1 MSNAPV
7 ALFAYNRRNMVE
19 ETIRSLAQ
27 NHGAADT
34 DLHIYSDG
42 WKGKTDEPAVRDVRD
57 YLKAVSGFRSVTLH
71 EAEKNRGLGRSII
84 AGVTEMI
91 ENFGEVIVLEDDL
104 QLSPW
109 FLKFMNDG
117 LETYRDSDK
126 VASIHGYLYPVK
138 AALPETFFIKGADCL
153 GWATWSRAW
162 KLFNSDA
169 KYLYE
174 TILERKKMDEFNFN
188 GAAFKEK
195 ILQRV
200 IAGTNDSWAVRWDA
214 SIFLNEM
221 LTLYPGKSLVHH
233 MGADG
238 AGTNT
243 KKTRKL
249 DVTISTEP
257 VKVGHIQERQS
268 EEAWEAIGKFY
279 LSFKAY
285 NPFKRIK
292 FGLRSKNL
300 IPPR

>member
-1 MSNAPV
+1 MKHAPV
-7 ALFAYNRRNMVE
+7 ALFAYNRKNMVE
-19 ETIRSLAQ
+19 ATVRSLAK
-27 NHGAADT
+27 NHGAAET
-34 DLHIYSDG
+34 DIHIYSDG
-42 WKGKTDEPAVRDVRD
+42 WKGKSDQPAVKEVRAF
-57 YLKAVSGFRSVTLH
+57 LKTVTGFKSVTIH

-91 ENFGEVIVLEDDL
+91 EKYGEVIVLEDDL
-104 QLSPW
+104 ELSPW

-117 LETYRDSDK
+117 LNTYRNSEK

-138 AALPETFFIKGADCL
+138 AALPDTFFIKGADCL
-153 GWATWSRAW
+153 GWATWGRAW

-169 KYLYE
+169 KYLYD
-174 TILERKKMDEFNFN
+174 TILERKQMDEFNFN

-214 SIFLNEM
+214 SIFLHDR
-221 LTLYPGKSLVHH
+221 LTLYPGRSLVHH

-243 KKTRKL
+243 SKTKKL
-249 DVTISTEP
+249 DVDISMEAI
-257 VKVGHIQERQS
+257 KVEKIEEIQSPQ
-268 EEAWEAIGKFY
+268 AWDAIGKFY

-285 NPFKRIK
+285 HPFKRIK

>member
-1 MSNAPV
+1 MSKAPV

-19 ETIRSLAQ
+19 KTMESLAN
-27 NHGAADT
+27 NHGAAET

-42 WKGKTDEPAVRDVRD
+42 WKGAADEPAVREVRA
-57 YLKAVSGFRSVTLH
+57 YLKTVTGFKSVTIH

-117 LETYRDSDK
+117 LDTYRDSEK

-174 TILERKKMDEFNFN
+174 TILERKQMDEFNFN

-214 SIFLNEM
+214 SIFLNDM
-221 LTLYPGKSLVHH
+221 LTLYPGRSLVHH

-249 DVTISTEP
+249 DVSISTEP
-257 VKVGHIQERQS
+257 VKVGNIEERQS
-268 EEAWEAIGKFY
+268 PEAWEAIGKFY

-285 NPFKRIK
+285 NPFKRLK

>member
-1 MSNAPV
+1 MSKAPV

-19 ETIRSLAQ
+19 KTMESLAN
-27 NHGAADT
+27 NHGAAET
-34 DLHIYSDG
+34 DIHIYSDG
-42 WKGKTDEPAVRDVRD
+42 WKGAADEPAVREVRA
-57 YLKAVSGFRSVTLH
+57 YLKTVTGFKSVTIH
-71 EAEKNRGLGRSII
+71 EAGKNRGLGRSII

-91 ENFGEVIVLEDDL
+91 ENFEEVIVLEDDL

-117 LETYRDSDK
+117 LDTYRDSEK

-174 TILERKKMDEFNFN
+174 TILERKQMDEFNFN

-214 SIFLNEM
+214 SIFLNDM
-221 LTLYPGKSLVHH
+221 LTLYPGRSLVHH

-249 DVTISTEP
+249 DVEISDDP
-257 VKVGHIQERQS
+257 VKVSKIEEVQS
-268 EEAWEAIGKFY
+268 PEAWEAIGKFY

-285 NPFKRIK
+285 NPFKRLK

>member
-1 MSNAPV
+1 MKQAPV
-7 ALFAYNRRNMVE
+7 ALFAYNRKNMVE
-19 ETIRSLAQ
+19 DTVKSLAK
-27 NHGAADT
+27 NHGAEET
-34 DLHIYSDG
+34 DLHVYSDG
-42 WKGKTDEPAVRDVRD
+42 WKGQNDEPAVKEVRAW
-57 YLKAVSGFRSVTLH
+57 LKTITGFKSVTIH

-91 ENFGEVIVLEDDL
+91 EKYGEVIVLEDDL
-104 QLSPW
+104 ELSPW

-117 LETYRDSDK
+117 LNTYRDSEK

-138 AALPETFFIKGADCL
+138 ATLPETFFIKGADCL
-153 GWATWSRAW
+153 GWATWERAW
-162 KLFNSDA
+162 KLFNSNA
-169 KYLYE
+169 KYLYD
-174 TILERKKMDEFNFN
+174 TILERKMMDEFNFN

-195 ILQRV
+195 ILERV

-214 SIFLNEM
+214 SVFLKDM
-221 LTLYPGKSLVHH
+221 LTLYPGRSLVHH
-233 MGADG
+233 MGSDG

-243 KKTRKL
+243 KKTKKL
-249 DVTISTEP
+249 DVKISSDP
-257 VKVGHIQERQS
+257 VEVKKIDEVPS
-268 EEAWEAIGKFY
+268 AEAWDAIGKFY

>member
-1 MSNAPV
+1 MKHAPV
-7 ALFAYNRRNMVE
+7 ALFAYNRKNMVE
-19 ETIRSLAQ
+19 ATIRSLAR
-27 NHGAADT
+27 NHGAEET

-42 WKGKTDEPAVRDVRD
+42 WKGAHDEPSVKEVRV
-57 YLKAVSGFRSVTLH
+57 YLRTVTGFKSVTIH

-91 ENFGEVIVLEDDL
+91 DKFGEVIVLEDDL
-104 QLSPW
+104 ELSPW

-117 LETYRDSDK
+117 LEIYRDSEK

-138 AALPETFFIKGADCL
+138 ATLPETFFIKGADCL
-153 GWATWSRAW
+153 GWATWARAW

-174 TILERKKMDEFNFN
+174 TILERKQMDEFNFN
-188 GAAFKEK
+188 SAAFKEK

-214 SIFLNEM
+214 SIFLNDM
-221 LTLYPGKSLVHH
+221 LTLYPGRSLVHH

-243 KKTRKL
+243 KKTKKL
-249 DVTISTEP
+249 DVSISMEP
-257 VKVGHIQERQS
+257 VKVEKIDEVQS
-268 EEAWEAIGKFY
+268 PQAWDAIGKFY